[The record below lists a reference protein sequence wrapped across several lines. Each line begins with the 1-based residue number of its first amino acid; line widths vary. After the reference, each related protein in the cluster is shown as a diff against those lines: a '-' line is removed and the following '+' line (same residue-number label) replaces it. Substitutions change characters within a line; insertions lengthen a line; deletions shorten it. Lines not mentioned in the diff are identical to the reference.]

1 MSKLDTIEKLVR
13 GVDDYLN
20 SNQLNQIC
28 SSSIG
33 HNELKQALTA
43 LTELRKEMEWQPIE
57 TAPKDGTNVDLY
69 GTYKGYKYRITDCR
83 FIPLEG
89 YWFAVNS
96 MMGNGFVPT
105 HWHPLPQPPK
115 KASE

>member
-43 LTELRKEMEWQPIE
+43 LTELRKEMEWQP
-57 TAPKDGTNVDLY
+57 T
-69 GTYKGYKYRITDCR
+69 
-83 FIPLEG
+83 
-89 YWFAVNS
+89 
-96 MMGNGFVPT
+96 GNPS
-105 HWHPLPQPPK
+105 PNPQRQ
-115 KASE
+115 ENRL